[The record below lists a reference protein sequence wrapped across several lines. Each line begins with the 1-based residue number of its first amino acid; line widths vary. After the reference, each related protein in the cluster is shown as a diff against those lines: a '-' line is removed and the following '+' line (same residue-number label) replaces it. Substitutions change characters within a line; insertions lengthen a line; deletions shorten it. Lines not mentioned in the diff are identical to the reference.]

1 MSNQELQELCKRVV
15 NRGRSSAE
23 EKAVIAEECKARGIE
38 LNTRCPNCYIDAAAL
53 IFSQLNVSEVREH
66 APEVKEQ
73 APEEDGRK
81 YVLRSGVNVLC
92 NGVHVCEAT
101 ITDELAEKLVA
112 VGFPLIYFAKYPQK

>member
-23 EKAVIAEECKARGIE
+23 EKEVIAEECKARGIE
-38 LNTRCPNCYIDAAAL
+38 LNTRCPNCYIDAAAQ
-53 IFSQLNVSEVREH
+53 IFSQLNASEVKDQE
-66 APEVKEQ
+66 P

-92 NGVHVCEAT
+92 NCVHVCEAT

-112 VGFPLIYFAKYPQK
+112 VGFPLIYFAKYPHQ